1 MSDLPKIDVYNFKYQ
16 FVWKLQN
23 QVWPS
28 LNLKSIFMSF
38 MQLSLNFESELFA
51 S

>member
-16 FVWKLQN
+16 LEAPKPGLTIFKPQGG
-23 QVWPS
+23 
-28 LNLKSIFMSF
+28 IFMSF
-38 MQLSLNFESELFA
+38 MQLSLIFECELFA